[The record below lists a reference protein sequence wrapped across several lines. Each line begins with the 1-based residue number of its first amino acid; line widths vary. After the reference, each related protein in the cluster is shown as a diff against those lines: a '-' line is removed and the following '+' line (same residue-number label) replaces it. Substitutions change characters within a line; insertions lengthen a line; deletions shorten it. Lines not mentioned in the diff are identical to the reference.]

1 MKTFKITF
9 VALTLFLLIGNV
21 KADKPKIHAYSNLK
35 LSISTFID
43 ADTRGICDG
52 LTEIIDDNARFNAMH
67 AGHVLSFN
75 KKQMVNYMQSLEGVE
90 QNCTT
95 SYDVIEAHGNYVL
108 VKVEMK
114 YPTFSRFNYVTIT
127 ECKGGWKIINVNSIF
142 TK

>member
-9 VALTLFLLIGNV
+9 VVLTLFLLIGNV

-43 ADTRGICDG
+43 ADAWGICDG
-52 LTEIIDDNARFNAMH
+52 LTETIDDNARFNTMH

-114 YPTFSRFNYVTIT
+114 YPILTRVNYIT
-127 ECKGGWKIINVNSIF
+127 MNECSDGWKIVNVTSIF